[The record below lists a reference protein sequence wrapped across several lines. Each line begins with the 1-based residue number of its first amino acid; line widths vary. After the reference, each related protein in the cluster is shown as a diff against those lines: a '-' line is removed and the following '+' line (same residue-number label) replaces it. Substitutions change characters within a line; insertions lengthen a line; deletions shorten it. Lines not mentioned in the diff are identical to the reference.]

1 MLPHWYG
8 SDVTEV
14 EARSPL
20 PESPADSGSAGAAA
34 PESPASGP
42 PAESRGTLGTVRN
55 AVLLLD
61 LLSEG
66 AAHQQLTDLAERSAL
81 SLPTVHRLLR
91 SLVYAGLV
99 EQDPRSSR
107 YGLGAELVRLSQR
120 YLGRLPV
127 LAALSPYLLP
137 LRDAV
142 GSSVHI
148 ALLIRGSVAYVDR
161 IDGRDAG
168 LYRDPHRVL
177 PALRTAPGRL
187 LAARA
192 DDAGWQLAWAAA
204 SEPDQALADAER
216 ANWRAAPYLCV
227 EDLGGFGV
235 EVAVPIVDGAGR
247 GVAAL
252 AVAVPEETVD
262 SVAAHLSRAA
272 AATGRTLGHG

>member
-1 MLPHWYG
+1 MLPRWYG

-14 EARSPL
+14 EARSA
-20 PESPADSGSAGAAA
+20 PAEDSSAA
-34 PESPASGP
+34 PPEIEPAAP
-42 PAESRGTLGTVRN
+42 PESRGTLGTVRN

-66 AAHQQLTDLAERSAL
+66 PSHQQLTDLAERSGL

-91 SLVYAGLV
+91 SLVFAGLV

-142 GSSVHI
+142 GASVHI

-161 IDGRDAG
+161 VDGRDAG

-177 PALRTAPGRL
+177 PALRTAAGRVM
-187 LAARA
+187 AAHADRA
-192 DDAGWQLAWAAA
+192 AWDLVYAAA
-204 SEPDQALADAER
+204 SEADRKLVDAEL
-216 ANWRAAPYLCV
+216 ATWRQAAYLCT
-227 EDLGGFGV
+227 EDIGGFGV
-235 EVAVPIVDGAGR
+235 EVAVPVVNGSGQ

-252 AVAVPEETVD
+252 AVAVPEETVA
-262 SVAAHLSRAA
+262 SAAAHLSRAA
-272 AATGRTLGHG
+272 QAAGRTLGHG